1 MLGILSQSAALYI
14 HWPWCVRKCPYCDFN
29 SYACRGSV
37 PETEYIK
44 ALLKDLAASAGSI
57 AGREVSSVFIGG
69 GTPSLMTGGG
79 LGRLLDGVRALVS
92 LTDDAEITME
102 ANPGASEAER
112 FSEYAAAG
120 VTRLSLGVQS
130 FNDGLLKRLGR
141 IHTAEQARR
150 AVAAAVEI
158 FPEVNIDLM
167 YALPGQDAG
176 MLQEDIGKA
185 LASGTTHLSFYE
197 LTLEEGSA
205 FYKKPPEDLPDPDL
219 AADLGDLVHERLA
232 EGGFV
237 RYEISGYAR
246 PGHMCRH
253 NRTYWTFG
261 DYLGVGAGAHGKVTA
276 GDGTIRRTARPKAP
290 VRYLESI
297 REGRLE
303 RFERT
308 VPEADLP
315 FEFML
320 NALRLLGGVPARRFS
335 ETTGLAAES
344 LEPLLSE
351 LREEGLMVGDR
362 ERLAVTELGRRFLS
376 DVQERFL
383 VVRE

>member
-1 MLGILSQSAALYI
+1 
-14 HWPWCVRKCPYCDFN
+14 
-29 SYACRGSV
+29 
-37 PETEYIK
+37 
-44 ALLKDLAASAGSI
+44 
-57 AGREVSSVFIGG
+57 
-69 GTPSLMTGGG
+69 
-79 LGRLLDGVRALVS
+79 
-92 LTDDAEITME
+92 
-102 ANPGASEAER
+102 
-112 FSEYAAAG
+112 
-120 VTRLSLGVQS
+120 
-130 FNDGLLKRLGR
+130 
-141 IHTAEQARR
+141 
-150 AVAAAVEI
+150 
-158 FPEVNIDLM
+158 
-167 YALPGQDAG
+167 
-176 MLQEDIGKA
+176 MLQEDLGKA

-335 ETTGLAAES
+335 ETTGLAVES

-383 VVRE
+383 IVRE

>member
-1 MLGILSQSAALYI
+1 MLEILSQSAALYI

-261 DYLGVGAGAHGKVTA
+261 DYLGVGAGAHGKVTG
-276 GDGTIRRTARPKAP
+276 GDGTIRRTVRPKAP

-335 ETTGLAAES
+335 ETTGLSVES

>member
-1 MLGILSQSAALYI
+1 MLEILSQSAALYI

-57 AGREVSSVFIGG
+57 AGRKVSSVFIGG

-92 LTDDAEITME
+92 LTDEAEITME

-112 FSEYAAAG
+112 FSEYAAVG

-335 ETTGLAAES
+335 ETTGLAVES
-344 LEPLLSE
+344 LEPLLTE

>member
-1 MLGILSQSAALYI
+1 MLEILSQSAALYI

-79 LGRLLDGVRALVS
+79 LGRLLDGVRALVT
-92 LTDDAEITME
+92 LTDEAEITME

-167 YALPGQDAG
+167 
-176 MLQEDIGKA
+176 
-185 LASGTTHLSFYE
+185 
-197 LTLEEGSA
+197 
-205 FYKKPPEDLPDPDL
+205 
-219 AADLGDLVHERLA
+219 
-232 EGGFV
+232 
-237 RYEISGYAR
+237 
-246 PGHMCRH
+246 
-253 NRTYWTFG
+253 
-261 DYLGVGAGAHGKVTA
+261 
-276 GDGTIRRTARPKAP
+276 
-290 VRYLESI
+290 
-297 REGRLE
+297 
-303 RFERT
+303 
-308 VPEADLP
+308 
-315 FEFML
+315 
-320 NALRLLGGVPARRFS
+320 
-335 ETTGLAAES
+335 
-344 LEPLLSE
+344 
-351 LREEGLMVGDR
+351 
-362 ERLAVTELGRRFLS
+362 
-376 DVQERFL
+376 
-383 VVRE
+383 

>member
-1 MLGILSQSAALYI
+1 MLEILSQSAALYI

-79 LGRLLDGVRALVS
+79 LGRLLDGVRALVT
-92 LTDDAEITME
+92 LTDEAEITME

-232 EGGFV
+232 EGGFL

-261 DYLGVGAGAHGKVTA
+261 DYLGIGAGAHGKVTA
-276 GDGTIRRTARPKAP
+276 GDGTIRRTVRPKAP
-290 VRYLESI
+290 ARYLESI

-308 VPEADLP
+308 VSEADLP

-335 ETTGLAAES
+335 ETTGLAVES
-344 LEPLLSE
+344 LEPLLTE

>member
-1 MLGILSQSAALYI
+1 MLEILSQSAALYI

-276 GDGTIRRTARPKAP
+276 GDGTIRRTVRPKAP

-320 NALRLLGGVPARRFS
+320 NALRLLGGVPSRRFS
-335 ETTGLAAES
+335 ETTGLAVES
-344 LEPLLSE
+344 LEPLLTE

>member
-1 MLGILSQSAALYI
+1 MLEILSQSAALYI

-57 AGREVSSVFIGG
+57 AGRKVSSVFIGG

-92 LTDDAEITME
+92 LTDEAEITME

-335 ETTGLAAES
+335 ETTGLAVES